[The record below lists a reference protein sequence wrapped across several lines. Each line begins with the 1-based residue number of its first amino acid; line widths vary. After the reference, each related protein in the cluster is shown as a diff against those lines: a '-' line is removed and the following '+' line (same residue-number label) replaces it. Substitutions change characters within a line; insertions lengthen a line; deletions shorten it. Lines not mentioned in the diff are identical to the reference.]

1 MFGKKNVAPQ
11 VEMPNT
17 VIGKGISLES
27 ALLTGKESV
36 RIDGVYL
43 GDVDLDG
50 SLILGDTGVIEGFVR
65 AKYVIIAGQM
75 RGNIECSATVHISS
89 TARVTG
95 DIKSQ
100 SIIVDEG
107 GQLNG
112 RYQVGEVPTPNKDG
126 KAPDNLVHNSKPKS
140 PTPAPNPTPSPNN
153 SATVPPNDINKPK

>member
-1 MFGKKNVAPQ
+1 MFGKKNVPPQ

-17 VIGKGISLES
+17 IIGKGITLES

-36 RIDGVYL
+36 RIEGVYL

-75 RGNIECSATVHISS
+75 RGNIECSSTVHITS
-89 TARVTG
+89 TARITG

-100 SIIVDEG
+100 SIIVDDG
-107 GQLNG
+107 AQLNG
-112 RYQVGEVPTPNKDG
+112 RSQVGEVPTPNKDAIKDG
-126 KAPDNLVHNSKPKS
+126 KPPEPPIPNGNPADKS
-140 PTPAPNPTPSPNN
+140 FLDKSLEN
-153 SATVPPNDINKPK
+153 VKNDPNKPK